1 MNLKKYIELSRE
13 AARII
18 STRFF
23 NNLTEQQKERF
34 RYDILAFGNG
44 DQLSNFV
51 VNIIENG
58 NNELNKEKSND
69 SKTTRKTK

>member
-1 MNLKKYIELSRE
+1 MNQEKYIELSRE

-23 NNLTEQQKERF
+23 INLTEQQKEKF
-34 RYDILAFGNG
+34 RRELLAFGNG
-44 DQLSNFV
+44 DQLSDFV
-51 VNIIENG
+51 VSVIESG

-69 SKTTRKTK
+69 SKTTRETK